1 MRGTVLIRRHLWLLT
16 VIVATVLLDQWLK
29 NLMVGWIGPTAVQHR
44 RELIGRFVAFEYLE
58 NRGAAFG
65 IFQQGTQV
73 LALVSVVI
81 VAVVCIAMV
90 RIAATD
96 ITLAAGLS
104 LIVGGAIGNAID
116 RIARGYV
123 VDYIAIGRFW
133 KFNLADAAVTIGALI
148 TFWMLWRAD
157 SARQLANTMQENHT

>member
-29 NLMVGWIGPTAVQHR
+29 NLMVGWIGPTAAQHR
-44 RELIGRFVAFEYLE
+44 RELVGRFVAFEYLE

-133 KFNLADAAVTIGALI
+133 KFNLADAAVTIGAII

-157 SARQLANTMQENHT
+157 NARQSANTMQETHT

>member
-1 MRGTVLIRRHLWLLT
+1 MRGTVLIRRLLWLLT
-16 VIVATVLLDQWLK
+16 VIVAIVLIDQWLK
-29 NLMVGWIGPTAVQHR
+29 NLMVDWIGPTAAQHR
-44 RELIGRFVAFEYLE
+44 RELVGRFVAFEYLE

-73 LALVSVVI
+73 LALVSIVI
-81 VAVVCIAMV
+81 VAVAFIAMV
-90 RIAATD
+90 RIAAMD
-96 ITLAAGLS
+96 FALAAGIS

-116 RIARGYV
+116 RITRGYV

-157 SARQLANTMQENHT
+157 SARQSANTMQEHHT